1 MSKFNLPPIEEL
13 FQEEFMER
21 ERAIKEIDTLFLHT
35 GNFPSSCDEMSNGWR
50 MIDCGSFDEFIEC
63 SVPIYCEIAR
73 QCKEQGITHVYDIG
87 SCTAWQGRIFAAA
100 GIDYTGIEVDPHDKS
115 LMPKQDGIRMVNRA
129 YPFSIETKDRAHTAV
144 ISNLCV
150 GYSLL
155 EGNPTKRQDFT
166 RKMYEQ
172 IAKDFDYFI
181 GNIGPDERNYFQSRF
196 GVLEKDV
203 EGRCTVWGNRQRF
216 NEFKDEKI
224 RGDAMNKT
232 ISYEEE
238 LLAIMDKNA
247 EIQQNVKNELQGYAN
262 RFRSYGIDISYVT
275 ADMAPYPNV
284 MVKDRESGETAEVRD
299 VKGKEDFIKKF
310 PKAVTILKEYIVKQQ
325 EDFALADM
333 DAYEY
338 AREIKGR
345 LAKAFREITKPD
357 RESLF
362 VFSVEAGVDSPA
374 LAKHTTDALL
384 DKDSKQALN
393 TKLDIYESF
402 IDDGKFEFGNRWE
415 SVRQKDAPVSLD
427 NAAVQAFQNQFTGE
441 QISFIMKNEKDGTAS
456 MTVAG
461 KISDGTAQELDTYLK
476 YGMKKIGFSM
486 DDFKEKWGREAV
498 PERDIRKPSGKLRVR
513 FEKEEKINERDM

>member
-1 MSKFNLPPIEEL
+1 MSNVNLPPMEKL
-13 FQEEFMER
+13 YQEEFLES
-21 ERAIKEIDTLFLHT
+21 ERAIKEIDALFLRT
-35 GNFPSSCDEMSNGWR
+35 GKLPSSCDEMSNGWR

-63 SVPIYCEIAR
+63 SMPIYCEIAR

-87 SCTAWQGRIFAAA
+87 CCTAWQGRIFAAA

-129 YPFSIETKDRAHTAV
+129 YPFSIETKDRAHTAA

-181 GNIGPDERNYFQSRF
+181 GSVGPDERSYFQSRF
-196 GVLEKDV
+196 GILEKDR

-216 NEFKDEKI
+216 NEFKDEKM
-224 RGDAMNKT
+224 RGDVMNKT
-232 ISYEEE
+232 SSYEEE

-262 RFRSYGIDISYVT
+262 RFRSYGIDISYAT
-275 ADMAPYPNV
+275 ADMVPYPDV
-284 MVKDRESGETAEVRD
+284 MVKDRESGETAEVWD
-299 VKGKEDFIKKF
+299 VKGKEDFIRKF
-310 PKAVTILKEYIVKQQ
+310 PKAVTILKEHIVQQQ

-338 AREIKGR
+338 ARETKER

-374 LAKHTTDALL
+374 LAKYTIDALL
-384 DKDSKQALN
+384 GKDSKQALDV
-393 TKLDIYESF
+393 KLDIYESF
-402 IDDGKFEFGNRWE
+402 IDNEKFEFGNRWE
-415 SVRQKDAPVSLD
+415 SVGQKDAPISLD
-427 NAAVQAFQNQFTGE
+427 NASVQAFQNQFTGE
-441 QISFIMKNEKDGTAS
+441 QVSFIMKNEKDGTAS

-461 KISDGTAQELDTYLK
+461 KISDGTAQELDDYLK

-486 DDFKEKWGREAV
+486 DNFKEKWGREAV
-498 PERDIRKPSGKLRVR
+498 PERDIRKSAGKLRVR
-513 FEKEEKINERDM
+513 FGKDDKNNGRDM